1 MSMLNHTK
9 SVGSKEKSC
18 APCFSFAT
26 NDLYIHYDCDEVMT
40 ITMLMNF
47 EDNKEIILDKYKD
60 HPAVKNLIAEYH
72 RLVTERNAK
81 WERAHMMQ
89 VNNGSVNDKVSDDFF
104 ETTAK
109 EIALYDE
116 IMDIIDALKKKV
128 NRND

>member
-1 MSMLNHTK
+1 MLP
-9 SVGSKEKSC
+9 V
-18 APCFSFAT
+18 FSFAT
-26 NDLYIHYDCDEVMT
+26 NDLYLHYDRDEVMT
-40 ITMLMNF
+40 ITMLVNF
-47 EDNKEIILDKYKD
+47 ENNGEIILEKYKD

-109 EIALYDE
+109 EIALFDE
-116 IMDIIDALKKKV
+116 IMDIIDSIKKKA
-128 NRND
+128 